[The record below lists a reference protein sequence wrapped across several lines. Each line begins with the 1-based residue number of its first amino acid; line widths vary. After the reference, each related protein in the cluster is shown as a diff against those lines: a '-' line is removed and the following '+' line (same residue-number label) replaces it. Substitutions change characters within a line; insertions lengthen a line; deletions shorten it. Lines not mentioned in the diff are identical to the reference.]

1 MKWWLLALF
10 TPASL
15 FLCVAQ
21 DQRKPKPQTLE
32 VVELQLRRNEDK
44 ILIDGKL
51 RNNGD
56 SKLRGVEMTFYF
68 LSSDKKVVSTR
79 RFALDED
86 ELAPGDEAAL
96 LLETAFPARTVSMR
110 MEARGRGERWIN
122 LSRSGPFLIE

>member
-32 VVELQLRRNEDK
+32 VAELQVRRNEDK

-51 RNNGD
+51 RNAGD
-56 SKLRGVEMTFYF
+56 SKLRGVQFIFYF
-68 LSSDKKVVSTR
+68 LSSDRKVVSTR
-79 RFALDED
+79 RFTLDED

-96 LLETAFPARTVSMR
+96 MLEATFPARSVSMR
-110 MEARGRGERWIN
+110 MESHDRHERWIN

>member
-21 DQRKPKPQTLE
+21 DQRKPKPKPLE

-44 ILIDGKL
+44 VLIDGKL
-51 RNNGD
+51 RNSGD
-56 SKLRGVEMTFYF
+56 SKLRSVEVIFYF
-68 LSSDKKVVSTR
+68 LSVDKKVVSTR

-86 ELAPGDEAAL
+86 ELAPGDEATL
-96 LLETAFPARTVSMR
+96 MLETTFPARSVSMR
-110 MEARGRGERWIN
+110 MEAQARGERWIN